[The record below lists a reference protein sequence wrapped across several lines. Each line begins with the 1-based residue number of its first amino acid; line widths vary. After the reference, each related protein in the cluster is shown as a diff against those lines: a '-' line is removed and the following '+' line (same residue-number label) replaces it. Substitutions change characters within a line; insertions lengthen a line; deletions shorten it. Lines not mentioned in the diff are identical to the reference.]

1 MEKYS
6 SYSSE
11 DAQKKRANIPDS
23 VRLTYY
29 ETWKNHNAFSRVWQD
44 GVYTSDMWALKEVPV
59 RSTFLQRLKD
69 ILFE

>member
-1 MEKYS
+1 MNKHS

-11 DAQKKRANIPDS
+11 DIQKKRVNIPDS

-29 ETWKNHNAFSRVWQD
+29 ETWKNHNACSQVWQD
-44 GVYTSDMWALKEVPV
+44 GVFNWDIWKLEEVPV
-59 RSTFLQRLKD
+59 KPTLWQKLKD